1 MKMYTELGA
10 FTLPSDFNFEVELT
24 NPLFTDEGSS
34 SLPFT
39 LPLTKDNLAATDNPN
54 VLARRERVIGR
65 TECIVQ
71 YGTFQLQGLLSV
83 SSLSKSELSGHI
95 MISESRLYSERRDS
109 TIRSIIEYERVYEN
123 QLTIQGLARALEYN
137 NEAYISQPEDDDY
150 MPEEIAVFPV
160 VGQFTDTYKLM
171 LNGRV
176 DESDEG
182 GIAYGGLEYT
192 ARSIKVGSD
201 TYNVPDGYG
210 LTAFPFLSHIIN
222 LILRNLGYKV
232 IRNDFQ
238 TQPFC
243 NLVLLNPVADAICGS
258 TLYYKDLV
266 PDITLSDFIE
276 WLYDKFGAV
285 ICISGKSASVVLLA
299 KVLQMPF
306 DIDLTEYAEDDETL
320 TIPEVGG
327 VHISADTSLDG
338 AEPVD
343 SEYDYAVHSV
353 GEFTTVDKESQV
365 SYKLGKYI
373 YAKNTG
379 KFYRKNQDGS
389 NSIKTEAFAFS
400 GNMWGDKKEDLSPA
414 DLYTPML
421 SYSLYRPSYAVPY
434 VGPFAHYHTAIKDS
448 EEEEEATHPLMVC
461 WVYYLNGYRCGTVCG
476 HDAVGN
482 RLTYGPDKTPLPAL
496 SPTGIYELC
505 WSKYNSMLQDSAP
518 EITVK
523 INLPLH
529 LLQTLDM
536 VCPKRYKGHKVII
549 KSLSYSVSAS
559 GITYGDAK
567 LQLIPEYVFPS
578 SKTPYFPY

>member
-1 MKMYTELGA
+1 MYTELGA
-10 FTLPSDFNFEVELT
+10 FTLPPDFNFEMELT
-24 NPLFTDEGSS
+24 NPLFSDEGSS

-39 LPLTKDNLAATDNPN
+39 LPLTKENLVATDHPD
-54 VLARRERVIGR
+54 VLAREERVIDR
-65 TECIVQ
+65 MECIVQ

-95 MISESRLYSERRDS
+95 MLSESRMYSESRNSNIRD
-109 TIRSIIEYERVYEN
+109 IIDHERVST
-123 QLTIQGLARALEYN
+123 QSTVQGLCRILENN
-137 NEAYISQPEDDDY
+137 NEAYISKPEDDDY

-160 VGQFTDTYKLM
+160 AGQFTDTYKLM

-182 GIAYGGLEYT
+182 GIAYGGLESA
-192 ARSIKVGSD
+192 ARSIKVGND
-201 TYNVPDGYG
+201 TYNVPEGYG

-243 NLVLLNPVADAICGS
+243 NLVLLNPVADAICAG

-266 PDITLSDFIE
+266 PNITFGDFVE

-285 ICISGKSASVVLLA
+285 ICITGKSSASVVLLA

-320 TIPEVGG
+320 SIPEVEC
-327 VHISADTSLDG
+327 VHISVDTSLEG

-343 SEYDYAVHSV
+343 GEYDHAVHSV
-353 GEFTTVDKESQV
+353 GQFNTVNKEGQASPAE
-365 SYKLGKYI
+365 GKYY

-379 KFYRKNQDGS
+379 KFYRKSKDGAT
-389 NSIKTEAFAFS
+389 IAKTEAFSFS
-400 GNMWGDKKEDLSPA
+400 GGNWTDKKEELSPS

-421 SYSLYRPSYAVPY
+421 SYSLYKPSYAVPY
-434 VGPFAHYHTAIKDS
+434 VGPFAHYHTVIKDS
-448 EEEEEATHPLMVC
+448 DEEEENSHPLMVC
-461 WVYYLNGYRCGTVCG
+461 WVYYMNGYRCGTVCG
-476 HDAVGN
+476 HDAAGN

-505 WSKYNSMLQDSAP
+505 WAKYNAMLQDSAP
-518 EITVK
+518 EIAVK
-523 INLPLH
+523 INLPLSI
-529 LLQTLDM
+529 LQTLDI
-536 VCPKRYKGHKVII
+536 VCPKRYKGHKVLI
-549 KSLSYSVSAS
+549 KSLSYSVSS
-559 GITYGDAK
+559 TGVTYGEAK
-567 LQLIPEYVFPS
+567 LQLIHEYVYPS

>member
-1 MKMYTELGA
+1 MYTELGA
-10 FTLPSDFNFEVELT
+10 FTLPPDFNFEVELT

-39 LPLTKDNLAATDNPN
+39 LPLSKDNLAATDHPN
-54 VLARRERVIGR
+54 ILARRERVIGR

-83 SSLSKSELSGHI
+83 SSLTKSELSGHI
-95 MISESRLYSERRDS
+95 MISESRLYSESRESDIR
-109 TIRSIIEYERVYEN
+109 TILESERVYEN
-123 QLTIQGLARALEYN
+123 QLTIQGLVRALEYN

-160 VGQFTDTYKLM
+160 AGQFTDTYKLM

-182 GIAYGGLEYT
+182 GIAYGGLESA

-201 TYNVPDGYG
+201 TYNVPEGYG

-243 NLVLLNPVADAICGS
+243 NLVLLNPVADAICGG
-258 TLYYKDLV
+258 TLYYRDLI
-266 PDITLSDFIE
+266 PDINLGDFIE

-285 ICISGKSASVVLLA
+285 ICISGKSASVVMLA
-299 KVLQMPF
+299 KVLQMSC
-306 DIDLTEYAEDDETL
+306 DIDLTEYAEDDEAL
-320 TIPEVGG
+320 SIPEVEG

-343 SEYDYAVHSV
+343 TEYDYAVHSV
-353 GEFTTVDKESQV
+353 GDFITVNKESQV
-365 SYKLGKYI
+365 GSTVGKFY

-379 KFYRKNQDGS
+379 KFFRKNKDGS
-389 NSIKTEAFAFS
+389 TTIKTEAFSFT
-400 GNMWGDKKEDLSPA
+400 GGMWSDKKEELSPA
-414 DLYTPML
+414 DFYTPML
-421 SYSLYRPSYAVPY
+421 SYNLYKPSYAVPY

-448 EEEEEATHPLMVC
+448 EEDEETSHPLMVC
-461 WVYYLNGYRCGTVCG
+461 WVYYLNGCRCGTVCG
-476 HDAVGN
+476 HDAAGN

-505 WSKYNSMLQDSAP
+505 WAKYNSMLQDSAP

-523 INLPLH
+523 LNLPLNI
-529 LLQTLDM
+529 LQNLDI
-536 VCPKRYKGHKVII
+536 VCPKRYNGHKVLI

-559 GITYGDAK
+559 GITYGEAK
-567 LQLIPEYVFPS
+567 LQLITEYVYPS
-578 SKTPYFPY
+578 SKNPYFPY